1 MITRKLGARGPETSA
16 LGLGCMG
23 MTASY
28 GTPPARAE
36 MVQLVRDAHQM
47 GVTFFD
53 TAEVYGPY
61 ANEDLL
67 GEALE
72 PIRDQVV
79 LATKFGFKI
88 DNAGRSVGTDSRP
101 EHIRAVCEASLKRLR
116 TDRLDLFYQHRVD
129 PAVPIEEVAGTVA
142 DLITEGKVLHFGLS
156 EAGAGTIKRAHAY
169 CTVTALQS
177 EYSLWTRQIEAE
189 ILPTLEERGIALVAF
204 SPLGRGFLTGAIASA
219 DEIGAQD
226 FRKSHP
232 RFQPEAMAHNKALV
246 DRIAEIGRDLN
257 ATPAQVV
264 LAWVLAQKP
273 WIVPIPGTTKRAR
286 LAENLAAVDLVLPE
300 AVQKALTEA
309 TATLGVV
316 GARYPKVLEDAAG
329 L

>member
-79 LATKFGFKI
+79 LATKFGFEI

-142 DLITEGKVLHFGLS
+142 DLIAEGKVLHFGLS
-156 EAGAGTIKRAHAY
+156 EAGAGTIKRAHAV
-169 CTVTALQS
+169 CPVTALQS

-219 DEIGAQD
+219 DEIGAED

-286 LAENLAAVDLVLPE
+286 LAENLAAADLVLPE